1 MNVVLLALAAGRF
14 LSKESQLA
22 AVQRAIR
29 QVPGAPEVTP
39 AVLSAG
45 TAGAASEGAQ
55 FERLEG
61 LGGALAN
68 AVETKVGAE
77 MNLEK
82 VWAANNAT
90 IDHLQSHVEKA
101 VARATSKLD
110 AQVAARE
117 DASAAMGEAINGS
130 VPAVNTLVDPT
141 AVIDGTLVNETQNIS
156 RVTNISK
163 NTTAVFNHFSQN
175 WTASKAQL
183 FNRTNETAVLSNF
196 THDYVHAIVDPH
208 WGPRAVNATENASSL
223 VREARQYSSAV
234 DWQVQNA
241 ANEGKQAQQD
251 ADDALHDASEALRT
265 AESALKQATDNSF
278 KLKAAEQLA
287 KEAQD
292 KSEVANTQAA
302 AAVTVVE
309 G

>member
-29 QVPGAPEVTP
+29 SAPVTP
-39 AVLSAG
+39 AVLS
-45 TAGAASEGAQ
+45 SSDDQ
-55 FERLEG
+55 HFERLDG

-77 MNLEK
+77 MHLEK

-90 IDHLQSHVEKA
+90 VADLHNHVEKA
-101 VARATSKLD
+101 VARASAKLD

-117 DASAAMGEAINGS
+117 DAAAAMGENISGS

-141 AVIDGTLVNETQNIS
+141 GVVSDALVNETQNIS
-156 RVTNISK
+156 RVQNVSK
-163 NTTAVFNHFSQN
+163 NTTAIFNRFSQN
-175 WTASKAQL
+175 WTASKEQL

-208 WGPRAVNATENASSL
+208 WGPRAVNATHNSSDQ

-241 ANEGKQAQQD
+241 VNEGKQAQKD
-251 ADDALHDASEALRT
+251 ADEAMHDASEALRT

-278 KLKAAEQLA
+278 KLKAAETLA

-302 AAVTVVE
+302 AAVTVVDAA
-309 G
+309 

>member
-29 QVPGAPEVTP
+29 SAPVTP
-39 AVLSAG
+39 AVLS
-45 TAGAASEGAQ
+45 SSDDQ
-55 FERLEG
+55 HFERLDG

-77 MNLEK
+77 MHLEK

-90 IDHLQSHVEKA
+90 VADLHNHVEKA
-101 VARATSKLD
+101 VARASAKLD

-117 DASAAMGEAINGS
+117 DAAAAMGENISGS

-141 AVIDGTLVNETQNIS
+141 GVVSDALVNETQNIS
-156 RVTNISK
+156 RVQNVSK
-163 NTTAVFNHFSQN
+163 NTTAVFNRFSQN
-175 WTASKAQL
+175 WTASKEQL

-208 WGPRAVNATENASSL
+208 WGPRAVNATHNSSDQ

-241 ANEGKQAQQD
+241 VNEGKQAQKD
-251 ADDALHDASEALRT
+251 ADEAMHDASEALRT

-278 KLKAAEQLA
+278 KLKAAETLA

-302 AAVTVVE
+302 AAVTVVDAA
-309 G
+309 

>member
-29 QVPGAPEVTP
+29 SAPVTP
-39 AVLSAG
+39 AVLS
-45 TAGAASEGAQ
+45 SSDDQ
-55 FERLEG
+55 HFERLDG

-77 MNLEK
+77 MHLEK

-90 IDHLQSHVEKA
+90 VADLHNHVEKA
-101 VARATSKLD
+101 VARASAKLD

-117 DASAAMGEAINGS
+117 DAAAAMGENISGS

-141 AVIDGTLVNETQNIS
+141 GVVSDTLVNETQNIS
-156 RVTNISK
+156 RVQNVSK
-163 NTTAVFNHFSQN
+163 NTTAVFNRFSQN
-175 WTASKAQL
+175 WTASKEQL

-208 WGPRAVNATENASSL
+208 WGPRAVNATENASYQ
-223 VREARQYSSAV
+223 VREARKYSSAV

-241 ANEGKQAQQD
+241 ANEGRQAQQD
-251 ADDALHDASEALRT
+251 ADDAMHDAEEALRT
-265 AESALKQATDNSF
+265 AEGALKQATDNSF
-278 KLKAAEQLA
+278 KLKAAETLA
-287 KEAQD
+287 HEAQD

-302 AAVTVVE
+302 AAVTVVDSK
-309 G
+309 

>member
-29 QVPGAPEVTP
+29 SAPVTP
-39 AVLSAG
+39 AVLS
-45 TAGAASEGAQ
+45 SSDDQ
-55 FERLEG
+55 HFERLDG

-77 MNLEK
+77 MHLEK

-90 IDHLQSHVEKA
+90 VADLHNHVEKA
-101 VARATSKLD
+101 VARASAKLD

-117 DASAAMGEAINGS
+117 DAAAAMGENISGS

-141 AVIDGTLVNETQNIS
+141 GVVSDALVNETQNIS
-156 RVTNISK
+156 RVQNVSK
-163 NTTAVFNHFSQN
+163 NTTAVFNRFSQN
-175 WTASKAQL
+175 WTASKEQL

-208 WGPRAVNATENASSL
+208 WGPRAVNATENASYQ
-223 VREARQYSSAV
+223 VREARKYSSAV

-241 ANEGKQAQQD
+241 ANEGRQAQQD
-251 ADDALHDASEALRT
+251 ADDAMHDAEEALRT
-265 AESALKQATDNSF
+265 AEGALKQATDNSF
-278 KLKAAEQLA
+278 KLKAAETLA
-287 KEAQD
+287 HEAQD

-302 AAVTVVE
+302 AAVTVVDAK
-309 G
+309 

>member
-29 QVPGAPEVTP
+29 QAPVTP
-39 AVLSAG
+39 AVLSASD
-45 TAGAASEGAQ
+45 GAH
-55 FERLEG
+55 FERLDG

-82 VWAANNAT
+82 VWDANNAT
-90 IDHLQSHVEKA
+90 VADLNAHLDKA
-101 VARATSKLD
+101 VARTTAKLEG
-110 AQVAARE
+110 QVAARE
-117 DASAAMGEAINGS
+117 DAAAAVGEQINGS
-130 VPAVNTLVDPT
+130 VPSMNTMVDPT
-141 AVIDGTLVNETQNIS
+141 AVVADTLVNETQNIS
-156 RVTNISK
+156 RVTNVSK

-175 WTASKAQL
+175 WTASRAQL

-208 WGPRAVNATENASSL
+208 WGPRAVNATENASYQ
-223 VREARQYSSAV
+223 VREARKYSSAV

-241 ANEGKQAQQD
+241 ANEGRQAQQD
-251 ADDALHDASEALRT
+251 ADDAMHDAEEALRT
-265 AESALKQATDNSF
+265 AEGALKQATDNSF
-278 KLKAAEQLA
+278 KLKAAETLA
-287 KEAQD
+287 HEAQD

-302 AAVTVVE
+302 AAVTVVDSK
-309 G
+309 